1 MEPPDALPEMPVLR
15 GPYLLERRTAST
27 GLDPDSTKLAV
38 EVDVVG
44 AMVLQPSSPCASQQF
59 ERSVQRAPQI
69 APGCSVQRRRPRLT
83 FGMGSLMDEGGRPCH
98 ACHRIV
104 QRAAPA
110 ASHASV
116 AMPARGQH
124 EGCQHER
131 WAPLSQQLA
140 GRGHAGRPAAPRLR
154 GRTRISNR
162 TFRNWTNL
170 NWTNLGNP
178 SLALCCE
185 QSGNQQLS
193 GSPGAGVLPATNHW
207 GGSAEAPRG

>member
-1 MEPPDALPEMPVLR
+1 MSTSARTGRPWGCDLEPPDALPEMPVLR

-83 FGMGSLMDEGGRPCH
+83 LGMGSLMDEGGRPCH

-131 WAPLSQQLA
+131 WAPLTQRLA
-140 GRGHAGRPAAPRLR
+140 GRGHAGRPVAPRLS
-154 GRTRISNR
+154 GRTHSAKAGRR
-162 TFRNWTNL
+162 V
-170 NWTNLGNP
+170 
-178 SLALCCE
+178 ALLCRRA
-185 QSGNQQLS
+185 L
-193 GSPGAGVLPATNHW
+193 
-207 GGSAEAPRG
+207 